1 VIERVRRL
9 PARAWDALLSGGMLL
24 VLVIDVASGTFD
36 GEDRALS
43 VGAVAL
49 MCLLP
54 LARRQAPLAVIYA
67 WALLAVAMAAW
78 LHPPSDPLVPFL
90 GLFLFPYNAGLR
102 SPAPRGAL
110 AIPAIWITMTAT
122 ALSSDHFVWGDIFF
136 PSLFGTLF
144 WVVGRAT
151 ASRVRLT
158 AELHEVAVRADEQR
172 EAEAARAVADERRRI
187 AREMHDVVAHSV
199 SMMVIQ
205 AGGARRILDRD
216 PARAAEA
223 ATLIESAGRE
233 ALAEMRHLLGL
244 LHVDDDRAEYA
255 PQPTLARLDVLVERA
270 RAAGL
275 PVRLEVVGERPE
287 LTAGLDL
294 AAYRVLQEAL
304 TNVIKHGGCAPT
316 DVRVHYRADAV
327 EVLVSDQGDGVVDA
341 RGMSARPPGHGLVGM
356 RERVRMYGG
365 ELHAGPRAG
374 GGFEV
379 AVRLPLEGEEDAAL
393 TAGARS

>member
-1 VIERVRRL
+1 VIARLRRL
-9 PARAWDALLSGGMLL
+9 PPTAVDLLMSAAFFA
-24 VLVIDVASGTFD
+24 VLVVDLVGGSLDGDAKAASIA
-36 GEDRALS
+36 ALF
-43 VGAVAL
+43 VLA
-49 MCLLP
+49 LLP
-54 LARRQAPLAVIYA
+54 LVRRRRPLAVLYVWTAVVIAMALALHPPADVILPFLCALVLPYGA
-67 WALLAVAMAAW
+67 GLRVPGLRGLLAV
-78 LHPPSDPLVPFL
+78 PP
-90 GLFLFPYNAGLR
+90 
-102 SPAPRGAL
+102 
-110 AIPAIWITMTAT
+110 IWAAT
-122 ALSSDHFVWGDIFF
+122 AAIALSDDPFVWGDIFF
-136 PSLFGTLF
+136 PASFATLI
-144 WVVGRAT
+144 WVVGRAS

-158 AELHEVAVRADEQR
+158 AELHEAAVRADEQR

-199 SMMVIQ
+199 STMVIQ

-216 PARAAEA
+216 PARAAAA
-223 ATLIESAGRE
+223 ATLIERSGRE

-244 LHVDDDRAEYA
+244 LHVDDEPAEYA
-255 PQPTLARLDVLVERA
+255 PQPTLARLDALVERA

-275 PVRLEVVGERPE
+275 PVRLEVEDERPE

-327 EVLVSDQGDGVVDA
+327 EVLVSDQGDGAADARVDA
-341 RGMSARPPGHGLVGM
+341 RAPGHGLVGM

-379 AVRLPLEGEEDAAL
+379 AVRLPLKGEEDAAL

>member
-1 VIERVRRL
+1 MIARVRSL
-9 PARAWDALLSGGMLL
+9 PAWVWDALLTAGLLL
-24 VLVIDVASGTFD
+24 VVVADLASGTFE
-36 GEDRALS
+36 EDHKWPSA
-43 VGAVAL
+43 AAATL
-49 MCLLP
+49 MSLLP
-54 LARRQAPLAVIYA
+54 LIRRRRPLATIYA
-67 WALLAVAMAAW
+67 WALLAVVMA
-78 LHPPSDPLVPFL
+78 LELQSPSDLIVPFV
-90 GLFLFPYNAGLR
+90 GLFIFPYNAGLR
-102 SPAPRGAL
+102 VPGARSLL
-110 AIPAIWITMTAT
+110 AVPPIWITMSAA
-122 ALSSDHFVWGDIFF
+122 ALSRDPFVWGDIFF

-144 WVVGRAT
+144 WVIGRAS

-158 AELHEVAVRADEQR
+158 AELHEAAVRADEQR
-172 EAEAARAVADERRRI
+172 EVESTRAVADERRRI

-244 LHVDDDRAEYA
+244 LHSDDDAAEYA

-275 PVRLEVVGERPE
+275 PVQLEVVGERPE

-304 TNVIKHGGCAPT
+304 TNVIKHGGCAAT

-327 EVLVSDQGDGVVDA
+327 EVLVSDQGDGAVDA
-341 RGMSARPPGHGLVGM
+341 RMAGSGQGLVGM

-365 ELHAGPRAG
+365 ELHAGPRSG

>member
-1 VIERVRRL
+1 
-9 PARAWDALLSGGMLL
+9 
-24 VLVIDVASGTFD
+24 VLA
-36 GEDRALS
+36 
-43 VGAVAL
+43 
-49 MCLLP
+49 LLP
-54 LARRQAPLAVIYA
+54 LVRRRRPLAVLYVWTAVVIAMALALHPPADVILPFLCALVLPYGA
-67 WALLAVAMAAW
+67 GLRVPGLRGLLAV
-78 LHPPSDPLVPFL
+78 PP
-90 GLFLFPYNAGLR
+90 
-102 SPAPRGAL
+102 
-110 AIPAIWITMTAT
+110 IWAAT
-122 ALSSDHFVWGDIFF
+122 AAIALSDDPFVWGDIFF
-136 PSLFGTLF
+136 PASFATLI
-144 WVVGRAT
+144 WVVGRAS

-158 AELHEVAVRADEQR
+158 AELHEAAVRADEQR

-199 SMMVIQ
+199 STMVIQ

-216 PARAAEA
+216 PARAAAA
-223 ATLIESAGRE
+223 ATLIERSGRE

-244 LHVDDDRAEYA
+244 LHVDDEPAEYA
-255 PQPTLARLDVLVERA
+255 PQPTLARLDALVERA

-275 PVRLEVVGERPE
+275 PVRLEVEDERPE

-327 EVLVSDQGDGVVDA
+327 EVLVSDQGDGAADARVDA
-341 RGMSARPPGHGLVGM
+341 RAPGHGLVGM

-379 AVRLPLEGEEDAAL
+379 AVRLPLKGEEDAAL

>member
-1 VIERVRRL
+1 VIARARRL
-9 PARAWDALLSGGMLL
+9 PAWAWDALLSGGLL
-24 VLVIDVASGTFD
+24 VVLAADLAGGTFD
-36 GEDRALS
+36 RDDRWPS
-43 VGAVAL
+43 VAAVAL
-49 MCLLP
+49 MSLLP
-54 LARRQAPLAVIYA
+54 LVRRRLPLATIYA
-67 WALLAVAMAAW
+67 WALLAVVMALA
-78 LHPPSDPLVPFL
+78 LQSPADLIAPFV
-90 GLFLFPYNAGLR
+90 GLFIFPYNAGLR
-102 SPAPRGAL
+102 VTGARSLL
-110 AIPAIWITMTAT
+110 AVPPIWITMSAA
-122 ALSSDHFVWGDIFF
+122 ALSHDPFVWGDILF

-158 AELHEVAVRADEQR
+158 AELHEAALRADEER
-172 EAEAARAVADERRRI
+172 ESGAARAVADERRRI

-216 PARAAEA
+216 PVRAADA
-223 ATLIESAGRE
+223 AALIERAGRE

-244 LHVDDDRAEYA
+244 LHVEEEPADYA
-255 PQPTLARLDVLVERA
+255 PQPTLAKLDVLVERA

-275 PVRLEVVGERPE
+275 PVRLEVEGERPE

-304 TNVIKHGGCAPT
+304 TNVIKHGGGAPT

-327 EVLVSDQGDGVVDA
+327 EVVVSNEERAGAGPRLDG
-341 RGMSARPPGHGLVGM
+341 GGQGLVGM

-365 ELHAGPRAG
+365 ELRAGPRPG
-374 GGFEV
+374 GGFEL

-393 TAGARS
+393 TAGARA

>member
-1 VIERVRRL
+1 MIERARRL
-9 PARAWDALLSGGMLL
+9 SPRTWDALITGGMLL
-24 VLVIDVASGTFD
+24 VLAIDVLNGTLD
-36 GEDRALS
+36 GEDRVLS
-43 VGAVAL
+43 VAAL
-49 MCLLP
+49 GVMALLP
-54 LARRQAPLAVIYA
+54 LARRRWPLTVIYA
-67 WALLAVAMAAW
+67 WALLTVLMAVA

-102 SPAPRGAL
+102 APAPRSAL
-110 AIPAIWITMTAT
+110 AIPAIWIMLSAA
-122 ALSSDHFVWGDIFF
+122 ALSRDTFVWGDIFF

-144 WVVGRAT
+144 WLVGRAS

-158 AELHEVAVRADEQR
+158 AELHEAAVRADEQR

-244 LHVDDDRAEYA
+244 LHTDDDAAEYA

-275 PVRLEVVGERPE
+275 PVQLEVVGERPE

-316 DVRVHYRADAV
+316 EVRVHYRADAV
-327 EVLVSDQGDGVVDA
+327 EVLVSDQGDGAVDA
-341 RGMSARPPGHGLVGM
+341 RMTGSGHGLVGM

-365 ELHAGPRAG
+365 ELHAGPRSG

>member
-1 VIERVRRL
+1 MIERLRRL
-9 PARAWDALLSGGMLL
+9 PAWAWDVTLTAGLLL
-24 VLVIDVASGTFD
+24 VLAVDIGGGTFA
-36 GEDRALS
+36 GEHESASIAAIALI
-43 VGAVAL
+43 A
-49 MCLLP
+49 LLP
-54 LARRQAPLAVIYA
+54 LVRRRYPLGTMYA
-67 WALLAVAMAAW
+67 WALLTSVLALA
-78 LHPPSDPLVPFL
+78 LHPAADLLVPFV
-90 GLFLFPYNAGLR
+90 GLFIFPYNAGLR
-102 SPAPRGAL
+102 LSGRRAAL
-110 AIPAIWITMTAT
+110 APFAIWI
-122 ALSSDHFVWGDIFF
+122 ALAASALGAEGAVVGDVFF
-136 PSLFGTLF
+136 PGVFATLF
-144 WVVGRAT
+144 WVVGRAMR
-151 ASRVRLT
+151 SRVRLT
-158 AELHEVAVRADEQR
+158 AELHEAALCADEERQSS
-172 EAEAARAVADERRRI
+172 AARAVADERRRI

-216 PARAAEA
+216 RARAAEA
-223 ATLIESAGRE
+223 ATLIERAGRE

-244 LHVDDDRAEYA
+244 LHADDDPAEYA
-255 PQPTLARLDVLVERA
+255 PQPTLAKVNLLVERA

-275 PVRLEVVGERPE
+275 PVRLEVHGERPE

-327 EVLVSDQGDGVVDA
+327 EVHVSDQGDGGVDA
-341 RGMSARPPGHGLVGM
+341 RATGGGHGLVGM

-365 ELHAGPRAG
+365 DLHAGPRAG

-393 TAGARS
+393 TAGARA